1 VKAGLV
7 RAVKDGTRLGR
18 PKAILDRDKL
28 MEMRRNGMSIR
39 DIAEAVEKSPMTI
52 QRLLKSLAA

>member
-1 VKAGLV
+1 
-7 RAVKDGTRLGR
+7 
-18 PKAILDRDKL
+18 